1 MAVPQK
7 STSETRK
14 SYCCSEGV
22 NIRTQQSKGRTEV
35 IEIRTQQR
43 NGDMFQSSN
52 ISQLN
57 STAACKNNDV
67 YYELQTVINFYFMEV
82 GAPLMSIIG
91 SLGNALNLFVFISLH
106 MRKSGKVMER
116 SSNLGLI
123 FLSASNLL
131 FCLLVSAFTLLP
143 KRVNLFMTYFYFF
156 APCLITYFIS
166 TSTWLTVVMSGE
178 RYLAVRFPLKA
189 KRIISLR
196 KTKVAI
202 LTVFFLCVFANLFL
216 LFEHDIDIL
225 HTNGTTTYQLKQ
237 RVSDT
242 HIATRRITWAIIFD
256 FVPCIALFFFN
267 ISIIFT
273 IIIMKKRRIRLTSI
287 ESVCSLA
294 RIQPS
299 SEILQSKASLLKSI
313 GTESQL
319 SLNKGLHLIKKKRS
333 TYLLESKSDSSF
345 SSDTTSTNISA
356 NPTPQ
361 INLKTCKIRV
371 SCNKT
376 KHSNKLTR
384 KSDLAFWNR
393 GNSFTDKSSRKIGD
407 KPLERNAGSMNNRTH
422 TCSTYS
428 FHHKDEALKQDDCK
442 DTDETCKTSFKKC
455 VKRQPTPHKIR
466 RCNTEPI
473 ICHLNRKSGTYQY
486 KASRSKSNG
495 NMNAIL
501 IAICGTFL
509 VLVAPSEILKFIYT
523 LNAEESDERT
533 HILHMIK
540 SVTNF
545 LQTTNFSVNFLIY
558 CVFHKAF
565 KCTSRGKKSCIF

>member
-1 MAVPQK
+1 
-7 STSETRK
+7 
-14 SYCCSEGV
+14 
-22 NIRTQQSKGRTEV
+22 
-35 IEIRTQQR
+35 
-43 NGDMFQSSN
+43 MFQSSN

-57 STAACKNNDV
+57 STAAYNNNDL

-143 KRVNLFMTYFYFF
+143 EPVNLFMTYFYFF

-225 HTNGTTTYQLKQ
+225 HTNGTTTYQLRQ

-273 IIIMKKRRIRLTSI
+273 IIIMKKRRIQLTSI

-299 SEILQSKASLLKSI
+299 SEIMQSKASLLKSI

-319 SLNKGLHLIKKKRS
+319 SLNKGVHLIKRQRS
-333 TYLLESKSDSSF
+333 PYLLVSKSD
-345 SSDTTSTNISA
+345 
-356 NPTPQ
+356 
-361 INLKTCKIRV
+361 
-371 SCNKT
+371 
-376 KHSNKLTR
+376 

-393 GNSFTDKSSRKIGD
+393 SNSFTDKSSRKIGAVSD
-407 KPLERNAGSMNNRTH
+407 KPLERKYGSMKNRTH

-428 FHHKDEALKQDDCK
+428 FHHKDEALTQDDFQ
-442 DTDETCKTSFKKC
+442 DTDETCKTGFKKC
-455 VKRQPTPHKIR
+455 FKRQPTPHIIR

-473 ICHLNRKSGTYQY
+473 ICHLKRKSGTYQY

-533 HILHMIK
+533 NILHMIK

-565 KCTSRGKKSCIF
+565 KCTSRGKKSCVF

>member
-1 MAVPQK
+1 M
-7 STSETRK
+7 
-14 SYCCSEGV
+14 
-22 NIRTQQSKGRTEV
+22 I
-35 IEIRTQQR
+35 
-43 NGDMFQSSN
+43 QSSN
-52 ISQLN
+52 ISQFNAN
-57 STAACKNNDV
+57 SSCKNSDV
-67 YYELQTVINFYFMEV
+67 YHELQTVFNFYFMEV

-91 SLGNALNLFVFISLH
+91 SLGNALNLVVFISLH
-106 MRKSGKVMER
+106 IRKSGKVMER

-131 FCLLVSAFTLLP
+131 FCLLVSMFTLLP
-143 KRVNLFMTYFYFF
+143 ERVNLLMTYFYFF

-178 RYLAVRFPLKA
+178 RYLAVRFPFKA
-189 KRIISLR
+189 KRIISLG

-202 LTVFFLCVFANLFL
+202 LIVFFLCVFANLFL
-216 LFEHDIDIL
+216 LFEHNIDIL
-225 HTNGTTTYQLKQ
+225 NKNGTTKYQLKQ

-242 HIATRRITWAIIFD
+242 QIATRRIIWAIVFD
-256 FVPCIALFFFN
+256 FIPCIALFFFN

-273 IIIMKKRRIRLTSI
+273 IIIMKKRRIQLTSI

-294 RIQPS
+294 RLEPS
-299 SEILQSKASLLKSI
+299 SEIMQSKSSLRKCI
-313 GTESQL
+313 GAESQP
-319 SLNKGLHLIKKKRS
+319 SLNKVMHLIKKKRRP
-333 TYLLESKSDSSF
+333 YLLVSKSDSSI
-345 SSDTTSTNISA
+345 SSDTTSTKIRA
-356 NPTPQ
+356 NSTSQ
-361 INLKTCKIRV
+361 INLETCNIHV

-384 KSDLAFWNR
+384 RSDLAFWSR
-393 GNSFTDKSSRKIGD
+393 SNSFTDKSSRKICSESD
-407 KPLERNAGSMNNRTH
+407 KPLERNSGPMKHRTH
-422 TCSTYS
+422 KGSTYS
-428 FHHKDEALKQDDCK
+428 FHHKDEAFKQDDCK
-442 DTDETCKTSFKKC
+442 NTDGSCKTAFKKC
-455 VKRQPTPHKIR
+455 GKRHPTPHIIR

-473 ICHLNRKSGTYQY
+473 IGHLKRTGSSYQY
-486 KASRSKSNG
+486 KASRSKSKG

-545 LQTTNFSVNFLIY
+545 LQTTNFSEPGAHNVEPEVNDKM
-558 CVFHKAF
+558 VKEPGA
-565 KCTSRGKKSCIF
+565 KSLCYPQMILNILKRILLLPSAVYTTELP